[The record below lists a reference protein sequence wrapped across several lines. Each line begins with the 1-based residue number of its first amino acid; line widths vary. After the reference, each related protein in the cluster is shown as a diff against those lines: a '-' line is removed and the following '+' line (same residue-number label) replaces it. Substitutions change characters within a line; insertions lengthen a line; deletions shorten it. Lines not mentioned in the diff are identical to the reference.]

1 MAQQANPRSALQLRR
16 AIGDGRIG
24 VEELTQYYLDRIK
37 RYGGTGGLNAVAA
50 LAPDALAEARRMDN
64 QASGRNLPLYG
75 LPILVKDNIDVA
87 GLPTTAGSLALAD
100 NIALQDAPVV
110 ANLRRQGAL
119 ILGKTN
125 LTEFAHY
132 TAQSMPGGYSS
143 AGGQVKSAYG
153 GGRDPGGSSTGS
165 AVAMAAGLCAAA
177 VGTDTQFSVIGCAAD
192 NGVTGL
198 KPAHGAL
205 RAEGIVPISH
215 TLDSVGALTWDF
227 ADALAIYS
235 GMRDCP
241 LSPVLPTPPDK
252 LRIAV
257 NWQSPNGEHPPE
269 QQTKEYEA
277 LFVRLREAGAHL
289 GQISHAYYS
298 QTGDIMRCEFRHDLE
313 EYLATA
319 AAKRKTLA
327 EIIAFYETD
336 PAHRMKYG
344 DDMLRAALEGASGRL
359 DDPPYLAALEQRGQV
374 RVQLLCE
381 LREYDACVMAGVTN
395 IMHFAGLPSV
405 ALKMGSAADGSP
417 LGVTLYGVEETR
429 LFAAALTVEQY
440 CLPVAPPRL

>member
-1 MAQQANPRSALQLRR
+1 MTEQANTRSALQLRR

-24 VEELTQYYLDRIK
+24 VEELAQHYLDRIK
-37 RYGGTGGLNAVAA
+37 RYGGLNAVAA

-64 QASGRNLPLYG
+64 QASGRDLPLYG

-100 NIALQDAPVV
+100 NIASKDAPVV
-110 ANLRRQGAL
+110 ANLRRRGAL

-177 VGTDTQFSVIGCAAD
+177 VGTDTQFSVVGCAAD

-205 RAEGIVPISH
+205 RAQGIVPISH
-215 TLDSVGALTWDF
+215 TLDSAGALTRDL

-241 LSPVLPTPPDK
+241 LPPVLPTPPDE

-257 NWQSPNGEHPPE
+257 NWQSPDGENPPE
-269 QQTKEYEA
+269 EQTEYYEA
-277 LFVRLREAGAHL
+277 LFARLRGAGVHL
-289 GQISHAYYS
+289 EEISHAYYP

-313 EYLATA
+313 EYLAAA

-327 EIIAFYETD
+327 EIVAFYEAD
-336 PAHRMKYG
+336 PAQRMKYG
-344 DDMLRAALEGASGRL
+344 DDMLRTALEGASGRL
-359 DDPPYLAALEQRGQV
+359 DDPPYLAALEQRKRV
-374 RVQLLCE
+374 RAQLLCQ
-381 LREYDACVMAGVTN
+381 LREYGACVMAGVTN
-395 IMHFAGLPSV
+395 IMHFTGLPSV
-405 ALKMGSAADGSP
+405 ALKMCSAADGSP
-417 LGVTLYGVEETR
+417 CGIILYGVDEAR
-429 LFAAALTVEQY
+429 LFAAALTVERY
-440 CLPVAPPRL
+440 CLPAAPPRL